1 MLKISNVETFYGKIQ
16 ALRGV
21 NIDIK
26 EGEIVS
32 LIGSNGAGKSTLLMT
47 ISGVNKAK
55 RGEIVFEGKNI
66 EKYEPHTIVD
76 LGIAQ
81 APEGRRIFSR
91 LTVEENLKLGAHAN
105 EKGKHFNTDIKEVY
119 DLFPVLSD
127 RKSQRGGTLSGGEQ
141 QMLAIGRALMNRPKV
156 LLLDEPSLGIAPK
169 LVNQIF
175 LAIKNINKEKKVTI
189 FLVEQNAKKALELA
203 DRAYVLV
210 NGKVTI
216 EGTGKELLINQ
227 IEFPHTGVFNNH
239 IINNARAIIW
249 AAMIFSREDLGRFAQ
264 DIACYAHKNLF
275 DENGCLN
282 EASFHYQL
290 IVTKRLREISI
301 IAKEFFEFD
310 RMRVLNVP
318 AWRPGDGGFDPL
330 CLIGGAPPKG
340 S

>member
-21 NIDIK
+21 NININ

-55 RGEIVFEGKNI
+55 TGEIVFEGKNI
-66 EKYEPHTIVD
+66 EKYEPHDIVD

-105 EKGKHFNTDIKEVY
+105 EKGKFFDIDVKDIY

-216 EGTGKELLINQ
+216 QGTGQELLKN
-227 IEFPHTGVFNNH
+227 
-239 IINNARAIIW
+239 
-249 AAMIFSREDLGRFAQ
+249 Q
-264 DIACYAHKNLF
+264 DIQAAYL
-275 DENGCLN
+275 E
-282 EASFHYQL
+282 
-290 IVTKRLREISI
+290 
-301 IAKEFFEFD
+301 
-310 RMRVLNVP
+310 
-318 AWRPGDGGFDPL
+318 
-330 CLIGGAPPKG
+330 GGAK

>member
-1 MLKISNVETFYGKIQ
+1 MDVLFFKFFNTGLLGVDMYSKYRLSSFFHDELIMGSFF
-16 ALRGV
+16 LR
-21 NIDIK
+21 
-26 EGEIVS
+26 
-32 LIGSNGAGKSTLLMT
+32 LLM
-47 ISGVNKAK
+47 IVNPMFLLLYK
-55 RGEIVFEGKNI
+55 GKNI

-216 EGTGKELLINQ
+216 EGTGKELLKN
-227 IEFPHTGVFNNH
+227 
-239 IINNARAIIW
+239 
-249 AAMIFSREDLGRFAQ
+249 Q
-264 DIACYAHKNLF
+264 DIQAAYL
-275 DENGCLN
+275 E
-282 EASFHYQL
+282 
-290 IVTKRLREISI
+290 
-301 IAKEFFEFD
+301 
-310 RMRVLNVP
+310 
-318 AWRPGDGGFDPL
+318 
-330 CLIGGAPPKG
+330 GGAKN
-340 S
+340 

>member
-21 NIDIK
+21 NININ

-55 RGEIVFEGKNI
+55 TGEIIFEGKNI
-66 EKYEPHTIVD
+66 EKYEPHDIVD

-91 LTVEENLKLGAHAN
+91 LTVEENLRLGAHAN
-105 EKGKHFNTDIKEVY
+105 EKGKFFDIDVKDIY

-141 QMLAIGRALMNRPKV
+141 QMLAIGRALMNRPKM

-216 EGTGKELLINQ
+216 QGSGQELLKN
-227 IEFPHTGVFNNH
+227 
-239 IINNARAIIW
+239 
-249 AAMIFSREDLGRFAQ
+249 Q
-264 DIACYAHKNLF
+264 DIQAAYL
-275 DENGCLN
+275 E
-282 EASFHYQL
+282 
-290 IVTKRLREISI
+290 
-301 IAKEFFEFD
+301 
-310 RMRVLNVP
+310 
-318 AWRPGDGGFDPL
+318 
-330 CLIGGAPPKG
+330 GGAK

>member
-21 NIDIK
+21 NIDINK
-26 EGEIVS
+26 GEIVS

-47 ISGVNKAK
+47 ISGVNKDK
-55 RGEIVFEGKNI
+55 TGEIIFEGKNI
-66 EKYEPHTIVD
+66 EKYEPHDIVD

-91 LTVEENLKLGAHAN
+91 LTVEENLRLGAHAN
-105 EKGKHFNTDIKEVY
+105 KKGKFFDIDVKDIY

-216 EGTGKELLINQ
+216 QGTGQELLKN
-227 IEFPHTGVFNNH
+227 
-239 IINNARAIIW
+239 
-249 AAMIFSREDLGRFAQ
+249 Q
-264 DIACYAHKNLF
+264 DIQAAYL
-275 DENGCLN
+275 E
-282 EASFHYQL
+282 
-290 IVTKRLREISI
+290 
-301 IAKEFFEFD
+301 
-310 RMRVLNVP
+310 
-318 AWRPGDGGFDPL
+318 
-330 CLIGGAPPKG
+330 GGAKN
-340 S
+340 

>member
-21 NIDIK
+21 NININK
-26 EGEIVS
+26 GEIVS

-47 ISGVNKAK
+47 ISGVNKA
-55 RGEIVFEGKNI
+55 RTGEIIFEDRNI
-66 EKYEPHTIVD
+66 EKYEAHDIVN
-76 LGIAQ
+76 LGISQ

-105 EKGKHFNTDIKEVY
+105 EKGKFFDTDVKDIY
-119 DLFPVLSD
+119 DLFPVLND

-216 EGTGKELLINQ
+216 QGSGQELLKN
-227 IEFPHTGVFNNH
+227 
-239 IINNARAIIW
+239 
-249 AAMIFSREDLGRFAQ
+249 Q
-264 DIACYAHKNLF
+264 DIQAAYL
-275 DENGCLN
+275 E
-282 EASFHYQL
+282 
-290 IVTKRLREISI
+290 
-301 IAKEFFEFD
+301 
-310 RMRVLNVP
+310 
-318 AWRPGDGGFDPL
+318 
-330 CLIGGAPPKG
+330 GGAK

>member
-1 MLKISNVETFYGKIQ
+1 MLKIYNVETFYGKIQ

-21 NIDIK
+21 NININ

-55 RGEIVFEGKNI
+55 TGEIIFEGKNI
-66 EKYEPHTIVD
+66 EKYEPHDIVD

-91 LTVEENLKLGAHAN
+91 LTVEENLRLGAHAN
-105 EKGKHFNTDIKEVY
+105 EKGKYFDIDVKDIY

-216 EGTGKELLINQ
+216 QGTGQELLKN
-227 IEFPHTGVFNNH
+227 
-239 IINNARAIIW
+239 
-249 AAMIFSREDLGRFAQ
+249 Q
-264 DIACYAHKNLF
+264 DIQAAYL
-275 DENGCLN
+275 E
-282 EASFHYQL
+282 
-290 IVTKRLREISI
+290 
-301 IAKEFFEFD
+301 
-310 RMRVLNVP
+310 
-318 AWRPGDGGFDPL
+318 
-330 CLIGGAPPKG
+330 GGAKN
-340 S
+340 

>member
-21 NIDIK
+21 NLDVN

-55 RGEIVFEGKNI
+55 RGNIVFKGENI
-66 EKYEPHTIVD
+66 ENKQPHKIVD
-76 LGIAQ
+76 MGICQ
-81 APEGRRIFSR
+81 VPEGRRIFSR
-91 LTVEENLKLGAHAN
+91 LTVEENLRLGAHAN
-105 EKGKHFNTDIKEVY
+105 EKGKYFENDIKEVY

-127 RKSQRGGTLSGGEQ
+127 RKKQRGGTLSGGEQ
-141 QMLAIGRALMNRPKV
+141 QMLAIGRALMSKPKF

-175 LAIKNINKEKKVTI
+175 VAIKNINKEKNVTI

-216 EGTGKELLINQ
+216 KGSGQELLKNKDIQ
-227 IEFPHTGVFNNH
+227 
-239 IINNARAIIW
+239 
-249 AAMIFSREDLGRFAQ
+249 AAYLE
-264 DIACYAHKNLF
+264 
-275 DENGCLN
+275 
-282 EASFHYQL
+282 
-290 IVTKRLREISI
+290 
-301 IAKEFFEFD
+301 
-310 RMRVLNVP
+310 
-318 AWRPGDGGFDPL
+318 
-330 CLIGGAPPKG
+330 GGAKN
-340 S
+340 